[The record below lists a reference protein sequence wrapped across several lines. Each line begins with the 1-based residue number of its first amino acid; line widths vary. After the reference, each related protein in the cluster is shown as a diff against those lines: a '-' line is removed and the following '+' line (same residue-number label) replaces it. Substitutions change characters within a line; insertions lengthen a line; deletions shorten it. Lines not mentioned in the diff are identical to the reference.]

1 MIRAGTL
8 TIAAG
13 LTACAQAPLQ
23 GPAGATAMK
32 VHIDSVPTAAWIFVD
47 GTFVGRTP
55 LTPEIPFTHATRFIE
70 IVAVPMH
77 DSQTRQALRL
87 VPPSLPQSLQFFL
100 DNQDPRAVAR

>member
-1 MIRAGTL
+1 MRAGVL

-13 LTACAQAPLQ
+13 LSACAQAPLQ
-23 GPAGATAMK
+23 GPAGAGA
-32 VHIDSVPTAAWIFVD
+32 VQVRIDSAPTPAWIFVD
-47 GTFVGRTP
+47 GTYVGRTP

-87 VPPSLPQSLQFFL
+87 VPPSLPHSLQFFL
-100 DNQDPRAVAR
+100 DNQDPDAVTR